1 MDLNSGRIAAIV
13 IGSTV
18 SLLFVYVF
26 ALVCRGK
33 LNMHSRIRKDV
44 KPVSSVEDTSI
55 PRNAETVNANMQKA
69 TSRCNWTQEIDG
81 RMFPGEELEAT
92 INPREMDSNEPI
104 GHELA
109 DRNSHISE
117 LPC

>member
-13 IGSTV
+13 IGSTA

-26 ALVCRGK
+26 ALVCARK
-33 LNMHSRIRKDV
+33 LNMHSRIREYV
-44 KPVSSVEDTSI
+44 KPESSVKDKSI
-55 PRNAETVNANMQKA
+55 LHNDETVNANMQNA
-69 TSRCNWTQEIDG
+69 ISRSNQTQEIDG
-81 RMFPGEELEAT
+81 HMCPGKELEAT
-92 INPREMDSNEPI
+92 TNPQEMNSNELV

-117 LPC
+117 LP

>member
-13 IGSTV
+13 IGSTA
-18 SLLFVYVF
+18 SLLFIYVF

-33 LNMHSRIRKDV
+33 LNMQSRIREFV
-44 KPVSSVEDTSI
+44 KLVSRVKDTSTL
-55 PRNAETVNANMQKA
+55 RDETVNAKVQNAISMSNQI
-69 TSRCNWTQEIDG
+69 QEIDG
-81 RMFPGEELEAT
+81 HMHPGEELEAT
-92 INPREMDSNEPI
+92 RNPREMDSNEPV

-109 DRNSHISE
+109 DRNSIISE

>member
-13 IGSTV
+13 IGSTA

-26 ALVCRGK
+26 ALVCARK
-33 LNMHSRIRKDV
+33 LNIHSRIREYV
-44 KPVSSVEDTSI
+44 KPESSVKDKSI
-55 PRNAETVNANMQKA
+55 LHNDETVKANMQNA
-69 TSRCNWTQEIDG
+69 ISRSNQIEEIDG

-92 INPREMDSNEPI
+92 MNLREMDSNELI

-117 LPC
+117 LP

>member
-13 IGSTV
+13 IGSTA

-44 KPVSSVEDTSI
+44 KPVSSVKDTSI
-55 PRNAETVNANMQKA
+55 LRNAETVNPNMQKA
-69 TSRCNWTQEIDG
+69 ISRSNWTQEIDG
-81 RMFPGEELEAT
+81 HMYPGEELEAT
-92 INPREMDSNEPI
+92 RNPREMDSNEPV

-109 DRNSHISE
+109 DRSSHISE
-117 LPC
+117 LPG